1 MRRFTGLLVLVA
13 MLGSACSSSAA
24 RARGS
29 ADVLRLGVFPTLT
42 HVPAHVGI
50 GSGIFEEVLAPTKVE
65 VHTFNSGTE
74 AGVALLS
81 GSIDASYMGPW
92 PAISLF
98 LQSGKIAVVSGVAV
112 GGASLVVRRGAGIAS
127 PDDLRGK
134 RIAVPNVGNTQDIA
148 LRTWLHEQG
157 LEATDEGGDVSITE
171 ADSSQLL
178 QLFRA
183 GRVDGAWVP
192 EPYPT
197 YLVDEGVADEF
208 VDEADLWPPGGFL
221 TADLVVSTIYLDA
234 HPEVVGRL
242 VQANVDAT
250 RFAQAQPLRAQVIA
264 ERRLVWAGAPP
275 MDLSVIAEAWAKLAF
290 TWEPVPD
297 AMEQVARDAHALGVL
312 EENPGPVLGI
322 YRLDPLN
329 DVLDDEGLP
338 PVEVPG

>member
-1 MRRFTGLLVLVA
+1 MRRLVVLALCGALLA
-13 MLGSACSSSAA
+13 PACSGSEA

-29 ADVLRLGVFPTLT
+29 AEVLRLGVFPTLT
-42 HVPAHVGI
+42 HAPAHVGI
-50 GSGIFEEVLAPTKVE
+50 GSGIFADVLAPTKVE

-98 LQSGKIAVVSGVAV
+98 LKSGEVAVVSGVAV
-112 GGASLVVRRGAGIAS
+112 GGASFVVRRGAGIDS
-127 PDDLRGK
+127 PGDLHGK

-148 LRTWLHEQG
+148 LRTWLHEHG
-157 LEATDEGGDVSITE
+157 LQATDEGGDVAITE

-192 EPYPT
+192 EPYPA
-197 YLVDEGVADEF
+197 YLVDEGVADVL

-221 TADLVVSTIYLDA
+221 TANLVVSTIYMDA

-242 VQANVDAT
+242 VEANVAAI
-250 RFAQAQPLRAQVIA
+250 RFAQASPLRAQAIA
-264 ERRLVWAGAPP
+264 ERRLVWAGAPE
-275 MDLSVIAEAWAKLAF
+275 MGAAVIAAAWARLTF
-290 TWEPVPD
+290 TWDPVPA
-297 AMEQVARDAHALGVL
+297 AMEQVARDAHELGVL
-312 EENPGPVLGI
+312 EEDPGPVFAI

-329 DVLDDEGLP
+329 AVLDDEDLP

>member
-1 MRRFTGLLVLVA
+1 MRRLAALALCGVLLA
-13 MLGSACSSSAA
+13 TACSGSEA

-29 ADVLRLGVFPTLT
+29 ADVLRLGVFPTLP
-42 HVPAHVGI
+42 HAPAHVGI
-50 GSGIFEEVLAPTKVE
+50 GSGIFDRVLAPTTVE

-92 PAISLF
+92 PAISLY
-98 LQSGKIAVVSGVAV
+98 LQSGKVAVVSGVAV
-112 GGASLVVRRGAGIAS
+112 GGASFVVRRDAGITT

-148 LRTWLHEQG
+148 LRTWLGDHG

-171 ADSSQLL
+171 AEPAQLL

-197 YLVDEGVADEF
+197 HLGHERVADVF
-208 VDEADLWPPGGFL
+208 VDEAELWPPGGFL
-221 TADLVVSTIYLDA
+221 TANLVVSTIYLDE
-234 HPEVVGRL
+234 HPDVVRRL
-242 VQANVDAT
+242 VQANVDAI
-250 RFAQAQPLRAQVIA
+250 RFAQAQPLRAQVITQ
-264 ERRLVWAGAPP
+264 RRLVWAGAPA
-275 MDLSVIAEAWAKLAF
+275 MDASVIADAWDMLSF

-297 AMEQVARDAHALGVL
+297 AMEQVAEDARSIGVL
-312 EENPGPVLGI
+312 EEDPGSVLGI
-322 YRLDPLN
+322 YQLDPLVA
-329 DVLDDEGLP
+329 VLDDEGLP
-338 PVEVPG
+338 AVEVPG

>member
-1 MRRFTGLLVLVA
+1 VRRLVVLALCGALLA
-13 MLGSACSSSAA
+13 PACSGSEA

-29 ADVLRLGVFPTLT
+29 AEVLRLGVFPTLT
-42 HVPAHVGI
+42 HAPAHVGI
-50 GSGIFEEVLAPTKVE
+50 GSGIFADVLAPTKVE

-98 LQSGKIAVVSGVAV
+98 LKSGEVAVVSGVAV
-112 GGASLVVRRGAGIAS
+112 GGASFVVRRDADIES
-127 PDDLRGK
+127 PADLHGK

-148 LRTWLHEQG
+148 LRTWLHEHG
-157 LEATDEGGDVSITE
+157 LEATDEGGDVAITE

-183 GRVDGAWVP
+183 DRVDGAWVP

-197 YLVDEGVADEF
+197 YLVAEGVGDVL
-208 VDEADLWPPGGFL
+208 VDEADLWPPEAFL
-221 TADLVVSTIYLDA
+221 TANLVVSTIYMDA
-234 HPEVVGRL
+234 HPEVVRRL
-242 VQANVDAT
+242 VEANVAAI
-250 RFAQAQPLRAQVIA
+250 RFTQASPLRAQAIA
-264 ERRLVWAGAPP
+264 ERRLVWAGAPE
-275 MDLSVIAEAWAKLAF
+275 MDAAVIAAAWAKLTF
-290 TWEPVPD
+290 TWDPVPA

-312 EENPGPVLGI
+312 EEDPGPVLGI

-329 DVLDDEGLP
+329 AVLDDEGLP
-338 PVEVPG
+338 SVEVPG